1 MKTIVITGSTSGIGK
16 ALLEHFVRGNT
27 VFAGYRNE
35 DYVKD
40 LEKIG
45 AIPFYMDMTDSSS
58 IRQAAAFIKSK
69 TNKIDTLINAAG
81 CVVAGVVEKLDVDRI
96 RGQFEVN
103 TFSHL
108 DFSQRLLDLL
118 DGGKIINISSMAGFG
133 IFPFVAPYCASKRA
147 LDILFNTMLL
157 ETKRNIKIVSVKP
170 GVIATP
176 LWEKSIRLNN
186 VSINDSAGFEKE
198 MQYMIKNAE
207 KNGEKGLDVS
217 KVVKLIAEIDGM
229 KNPKPSYTVGFDA
242 KVAEIISKLPQS
254 VLNHLIKYGL
264 SVKIK

>member
-16 ALLEHFVRGNT
+16 ALLEHFARGNT

-133 IFPFVAPYCASKRA
+133 IFPFVAP
-147 LDILFNTMLL
+147 
-157 ETKRNIKIVSVKP
+157 
-170 GVIATP
+170 
-176 LWEKSIRLNN
+176 
-186 VSINDSAGFEKE
+186 
-198 MQYMIKNAE
+198 
-207 KNGEKGLDVS
+207 
-217 KVVKLIAEIDGM
+217 
-229 KNPKPSYTVGFDA
+229 
-242 KVAEIISKLPQS
+242 
-254 VLNHLIKYGL
+254 
-264 SVKIK
+264 